1 LKKFL
6 VIVVVLG
13 AIGTGAWF
21 YTKKHA
27 DPSVPF
33 TKTTRETISNVL
45 STNGKVEPIEYIE
58 IRAEAQGMIRKLAVR
73 AGDTVSMGQILA
85 DVTDPALQQEIEA
98 AEAREAQIRAEI
110 GTLEAGGRSADF
122 AEIDGSVA
130 RLTTDREA
138 AQRNVDSLT
147 RLVDKQAATAYELQ
161 QAKQAVVTIDAQ
173 IAALKQ
179 KRGAFIT
186 RGDLT
191 GAQARLREAQAN
203 AESVRARLKLYS
215 IVAPMAGVIYDLPAR
230 AGTFLHPGDA
240 VASVGRLDPVRV
252 RVYVDEPELGRVA
265 AGRKVRLTWDAL
277 PGREWNGTV
286 EKLPT
291 QIVALGTRQVGEVLC
306 TIANPKRELVPGT
319 NVNAFI
325 LTQVV
330 ENALTIPKAAVRRD
344 GGIGVFVLQADSTL
358 KWQPVKTG
366 ASDALRV
373 EVVDG
378 LKDGDAVAEATAGS
392 LTNGMK
398 VTAVVK

>member
-1 LKKFL
+1 
-6 VIVVVLG
+6 
-13 AIGTGAWF
+13 
-21 YTKKHA
+21 
-27 DPSVPF
+27 
-33 TKTTRETISNVL
+33 
-45 STNGKVEPIEYIE
+45 
-58 IRAEAQGMIRKLAVR
+58 
-73 AGDTVSMGQILA
+73 VSMGQILA